1 MAQNAISVNAV
12 VAHIIDDI
20 YPASCKVADSIE
32 KYPEPKNRLLETPF
46 ALAFDA
52 KEPFFDYIEKHPHR
66 VNRFHAAM
74 KALNNSGPCS
84 GEVMAK
90 GYDWTEWKAGTLVD
104 VSPGA
109 TSIFK
114 VTSQ

>member
-1 MAQNAISVNAV
+1 MAQNTISVNAV
-12 VAHIIDDI
+12 VGHIIDDI

-32 KYPEPKNRLLETPF
+32 KYPEPKDRLVETPF
-46 ALAFDA
+46 TLAFDA

-66 VNRFHAAM
+66 VNRFHEAM

-90 GYDWTEWKAGTLVD
+90 GYDWSEWKDGTLVD
-104 VSPGA
+104 VGFRWRS
-109 TSIFK
+109 SN
-114 VTSQ
+114 